1 MQIVVLDKTNDTASL
16 LKVNFLGTDLEKEME
31 LAHQDYNK
39 RKNEII
45 SKLYT
50 IWKNDEIPTVYRNWL
65 RQAARFI
72 NESDMR

>member
-1 MQIVVLDKTNDTASL
+1 MKIVVLDKTNDTADL
-16 LKVNFLGTDLEKEME
+16 LKVNFLGTDLDKEIE

-39 RKNEII
+39 RKNEVI
-45 SKLYT
+45 SKLFT
-50 IWKNDEIPTVYRNWL
+50 IWKNDEIPAVYRNWI

>member
-1 MQIVVLDKTNDTASL
+1 MNIFVSDGKE
-16 LKVNFLGTDLEKEME
+16 DLTEELE
-31 LAHQDYNK
+31 LAHKDYIK

-50 IWKNDEIPTVYRNWL
+50 IWQSEEIPTVYKNWI

-72 NESDMR
+72 NEKEI

>member
-1 MQIVVLDKTNDTASL
+1 MKIVVLDNDKPESDI
-16 LKVNFLGTDLEKEME
+16 LKVNFLGALDELD
-31 LAHQDYNK
+31 LAHEDYIK

-50 IWKNDEIPTVYRNWL
+50 IWRNQEIPTVYRNWV

-72 NESDMR
+72 NEREI

>member
-1 MQIVVLDKTNDTASL
+1 MRIVVLDKTNDTADL
-16 LKVNFLGTDLEKEME
+16 LKVNFLGTDIVKEME
-31 LAHQDYNK
+31 LAHQDYIK
-39 RKNEII
+39 RKNEVI
-45 SKLYT
+45 SKLFT